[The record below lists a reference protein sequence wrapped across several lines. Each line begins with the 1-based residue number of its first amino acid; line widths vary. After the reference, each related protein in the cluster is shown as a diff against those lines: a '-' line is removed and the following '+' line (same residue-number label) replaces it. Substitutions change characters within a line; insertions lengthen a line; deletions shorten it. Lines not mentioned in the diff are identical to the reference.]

1 MVTVGMNYVVLP
13 GKEETFENAFRKV
26 ITAMQG
32 IAGHSRTKMYR
43 DIDDARS
50 YVILSDWSD
59 RAAFEAFIASDTFK
73 AVANW
78 GREQILAGRPQHT
91 YYDR

>member
-13 GKEETFENAFRKV
+13 GKEATFENAFRKV

-32 IAGHSRTKMYR
+32 IAGHSASHMYR
-43 DIDDARS
+43 DIDNARS
-50 YVILSDWSD
+50 YVILSDWND
-59 RAAFEAFIASDTFK
+59 RKAFDDFIGSDTFR

-78 GREQILAGRPQHT
+78 GKEQILEGRPKHN
-91 YYDR
+91 YYEH